1 MNIIPLLYILGDMTV
16 EQVGEPTRIE
26 ERARRLEDFIDLGF
40 SPKTAGE
47 LSRHLKRATLE
58 NKITGFQEAGFPN
71 PVRLIE
77 KHPQVAG
84 YNINRVRRR
93 IKLIEQL
100 NRQFSLEYEPIS
112 LIETFP
118 VYLSYSKSR
127 LFFFLRIG
135 AFYNLEEAL
144 YRRLIT
150 INPFLL
156 FSEILERRPQDE
168 EGLRIALREVS
179 KLSRSKKSEIIAKTR
194 EGLPELQ
201 KKIET
206 QPTSEQ
212 RSFLAKLAINLQKQ
226 KSRG

>member
-1 MNIIPLLYILGDMTV
+1 
-16 EQVGEPTRIE
+16 Q
-26 ERARRLEDFIDLGF
+26 
-40 SPKTAGE
+40 K
-47 LSRHLKRATLE
+47 
-58 NKITGFQEAGFPN
+58 AGFPN

-206 QPTSEQ
+206 Q
-212 RSFLAKLAINLQKQ
+212 
-226 KSRG
+226 